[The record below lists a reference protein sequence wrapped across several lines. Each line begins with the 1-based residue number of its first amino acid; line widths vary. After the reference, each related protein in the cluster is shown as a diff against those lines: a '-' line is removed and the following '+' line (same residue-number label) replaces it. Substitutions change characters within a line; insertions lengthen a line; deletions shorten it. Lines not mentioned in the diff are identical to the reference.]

1 MSHWTYFVKSLK
13 VVDGATSPG
22 SSFRS
27 LRPCVSCPT
36 AKDNTCLCF
45 LTLYCLSFRTGS
57 DSSPDRRRWSGGPR
71 TDDQIRFGSKDGN
84 LVCACLS
91 ASSSSPKTPVLP
103 ICVTTCLRTPT
114 LSGSH
119 LHFRSQVG
127 HAAAAEALRLL
138 FPPAPRSAR
147 RPPGLVFLGCRL
159 FASCLISS
167 LSFFLL
173 SSIFILSLQLSL
185 YFLNLQSFFPLSP
198 NLLCTLTRV
207 LKDGSAHICAAKSCR
222 PAGTYCSCRR
232 CQPAP
237 ISFMNHF
244 LSTFFFFPRVA
255 LPPRCWCS
263 VFSPGDIRNSRY
275 FWHRR
280 RPAWPLVLR
289 RRAQMTP

>member
-1 MSHWTYFVKSLK
+1 M
-13 VVDGATSPG
+13 
-22 SSFRS
+22 
-27 LRPCVSCPT
+27 
-36 AKDNTCLCF
+36 
-45 LTLYCLSFRTGS
+45 
-57 DSSPDRRRWSGGPR
+57 
-71 TDDQIRFGSKDGN
+71 
-84 LVCACLS
+84 
-91 ASSSSPKTPVLP
+91 
-103 ICVTTCLRTPT
+103 
-114 LSGSH
+114 
-119 LHFRSQVG
+119 G

-244 LSTFFFFPRVA
+244 LSTFFFFPRVV

>member
-1 MSHWTYFVKSLK
+1 MSHWTYFVKFLK
-13 VVDGATSPG
+13 VADGATSPG
-22 SSFRS
+22 SSFCL
-27 LRPCVSCPT
+27 LRPCVSCLT

-45 LTLYCLSFRTGS
+45 LTLYCLSFRSGS

-119 LHFRSQVG
+119 LHFSDHKWATLPPPRPSGSSLGSPSSRLCFPWMSSVCILP
-127 HAAAAEALRLL
+127 HFIPLL
-138 FPPAPRSAR
+138 FPPLLHLHPVPSTISLFSQSA
-147 RPPGLVFLGCRL
+147 
-159 FASCLISS
+159 
-167 LSFFLL
+167 LL
-173 SSIFILSLQLSL
+173 
-185 YFLNLQSFFPLSP
+185 FPLSP
-198 NLLCTLTRV
+198 NLLCTLTQV
-207 LKDGSAHICAAKSCR
+207 LKDGSAHICAAKSRC

-244 LSTFFFFPRVA
+244 LSTFFFLPRVA
-255 LPPRCWCS
+255 SLPHCWCS

-275 FWHRR
+275 FWHCR